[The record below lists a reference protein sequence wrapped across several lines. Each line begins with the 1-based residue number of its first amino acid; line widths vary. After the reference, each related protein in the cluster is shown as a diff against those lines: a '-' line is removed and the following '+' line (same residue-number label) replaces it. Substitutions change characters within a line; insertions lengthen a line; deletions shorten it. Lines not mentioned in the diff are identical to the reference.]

1 MGAGCTY
8 IFTEGCVG
16 GVSMDVAFVL
26 YGVGLAA
33 CAVAT
38 VTRAVQRRLDDHR
51 EWALRLL
58 VAGFASAW
66 YR

>member
-1 MGAGCTY
+1 
-8 IFTEGCVG
+8 
-16 GVSMDVAFVL
+16 MDVAFVL